1 MILLFPG
8 LRAPQNQKPSKKS
21 LGAEALFDLDGE
33 YKSKID
39 FTKTDNP
46 KVRALLNM
54 KVLLLD
60 EVSMLPSFP

>member
-1 MILLFPG
+1 M
-8 LRAPQNQKPSKKS
+8 
-21 LGAEALFDLDGE
+21 GAEALFDLDGE

-54 KVLLLD
+54 KARLPLDRLLK
-60 EVSMLPSFP
+60 VSPCSTY